1 MAFLKQIDIDQIQ
14 GKLTSDVSILG
25 KLYKSKKKTHQTLSI
40 DHSLVEGYVASGW
53 EIDLVMVTKTR
64 VKKPKSHFRQF
75 EDDLWCQFYE
85 LGYRHLNYDETFSL
99 PFSPDPNDKKQ
110 IDIIALDKETVFL
123 VECKSSERLKKAP
136 SYKDI
141 FDALG
146 QKLDGFRK
154 VIEQAFGKGR
164 KIKYIFATRNLRLD
178 TEEADFSRLLKTGS
192 FYYNDNT
199 YDYINSLI
207 RNYKGAARYQY
218 LGLLFKN
225 ETINLDKIEIPAVE
239 GDMGGRKYYMFSLEP
254 GLLLKMGYI
263 LHRTKANE
271 AEFPTYQRLLVPSR
285 LPGITKYIDNG
296 GYFPNAIIINFSTK
310 KHSIQFEA
318 SSRLS
323 SSASRFGILKI
334 PNAYGI
340 AYVIDGQHRLYGY
353 ADSEFK
359 DTNTIPVVAFSDL
372 TTIDQLEIFMDI
384 NQNQKAVSPNL
395 RLDLEEDLYWDSDRA
410 DSRLKALRSSIIKGL
425 TNSQNGAL
433 FNKISVGEDSYLLS
447 FKPFYAGLTASGLL
461 PTAKGHK
468 YVDES
473 TKYCLYNVNN
483 HNHSEEMI
491 RAKASIVQ
499 FLLLCYDFVEECY
512 MQIFERANYFIVSN
526 RGSYAFITLIGSLNE
541 FVSKRDGLTYAT
553 SPKER
558 FKAIEKYLD
567 ALLEYIRTM
576 PKEEEET
583 QLSLLGKQIEFKWLR
598 HFQTIINSRC
608 PEYEPEELVAW
619 KEMHDEELQDE
630 GRKYGVNVEKHMK
643 RLVLEKI
650 KFLYKDDWELEINSI
665 KRECLK
671 RAEEE
676 NEKNYKD
683 GLKKK
688 NVQWT
693 EMFNI
698 NDYKSI
704 IEKYWAKTPENL
716 DEKVGFKTF
725 EQEFAI
731 DVGYGFHGKPEK
743 IKWISFFNSYRNL
756 WAHEGTKEKRLN
768 KEEVE
773 FLEKINHHF
782 ESISVRQ

>member
-1 MAFLKQIDIDQIQ
+1 MAFLQQIEIDEFK
-14 GKLTSDVSILG
+14 GKLTSDPSSLG
-25 KLYKSKKKTHQTLSI
+25 KIYKAKKKTYQTISV
-40 DHSLVEGYVASGW
+40 DHFSVNDYLKNGW
-53 EIDLVMVTKTR
+53 EIEKTLVTKTR
-64 VKKPKSHFRQF
+64 LAKAKPHSRQF
-75 EDDLWCQFYE
+75 EDDVWCQFYE
-85 LGYRHLNYDETFSL
+85 LGYRCLNYDESFYL
-99 PFSPDPNDKKQ
+99 PFSQGSKDKKQ
-110 IDIIALDKETVFL
+110 IDVIAMDNETVFL
-123 VECKSSERLKKAP
+123 IECESSEKLKKAP
-136 SYKDI
+136 SHGDL
-141 FDALG
+141 FDSLS

-164 KIKYIFATRNLRLD
+164 RLKYIFATRNLRMD
-178 TEEADFSRLLKTGS
+178 IAEADFDRLIKTGS

-199 YDYINSLI
+199 HDYINSLI
-207 RNYKGAARYQY
+207 KNYKGAARYQV

-225 ETINLDKIEIPAVE
+225 EIINLDKIEIPAVE

-296 GYFPNAIIINFSTK
+296 GYFPNAIIINFSPK
-310 KHSIQFEA
+310 KLSIQFEA
-318 SSRLS
+318 SSRSGS
-323 SSASRFGILKI
+323 SMSRNGILKI

-353 ADSEFK
+353 ADSNFK

-372 TTIDQLEIFMDI
+372 STIDQLEIFMDI

-425 TNSQNGAL
+425 TNSQNSSL
-433 FNKISVGEDSYLLS
+433 FNKISVGEDAYLLS
-447 FKPFYAGLTASGLL
+447 FAPFYSGLTASGLL
-461 PTAKGHK
+461 PSAKGNK
-468 YVDES
+468 YVDS
-473 TKYCLYNVNN
+473 TTRSCLYDVNN
-483 HNHSEEMI
+483 HNHSEEMLK
-491 RAKASIVQ
+491 AKARVVQ
-499 FLLLCYDFVEECY
+499 FLTLCYDFVEENY
-512 MQIFERANYFIVSN
+512 AEIFERPNYFILSN
-526 RGSYAFITLIGSLNE
+526 RGSYAFITLIGSLNA
-541 FVSKRDGLTYAT
+541 FASTGNTIT
-553 SPKER
+553 HSSSPSDR
-558 FKAIEKYLD
+558 FQAIKKYLQG
-567 ALLEYIRTM
+567 LLDYLKVM
-576 PKEEEET
+576 PKEEEDF
-583 QLSLLGKQIEFKWLR
+583 QLSLLGKQIEVKWLR
-598 HFQTIINSRC
+598 HFQTIVNSKY
-608 PEYEPEELVAW
+608 PEYEPEELIAW

-630 GRKYGVNVEKHMK
+630 GRKYGVNIEKNMK
-643 RLVLEKI
+643 RMVLDKI

-698 NDYKSI
+698 NDYKAI
-704 IEKYWAKTPENL
+704 IEKYWTKTPEKI
-716 DEKVGFKTF
+716 DEKNAFKTF
-725 EQEFAI
+725 DQQFSI
-731 DVGYGFHGKPEK
+731 DVGYGFHSKTEK

-768 KEEVE
+768 KEEVN
-773 FLEKINHHF
+773 FLERINQHF
-782 ESISVRQ
+782 EAL